1 MTESFYVVPDLTPK
15 EPSQNTFN
23 VIDMTQR
30 ILYTFERVCLFN
42 HRGEVVHVN
51 EHVSKMTPLN
61 KSKQFDVISEIT
73 ALMII
78 DRRKR
83 DEEMKRAGANKRL
96 RLLSEKEM
104 HCNIVLF
111 VDILLE
117 RHVTEAN
124 ISMLMTEM
132 KKTREQSIESLL
144 KNNGDVELVLQ
155 SKIK

>member
-1 MTESFYVVPDLTPK
+1 
-15 EPSQNTFN
+15 
-23 VIDMTQR
+23 MTQR

-83 DEEMKRAGANKRL
+83 EEDMKRAGANKRL
-96 RLLSEKEM
+96 RLFSEEM
-104 HCNIVLF
+104 HCNIVLL

-124 ISMLMTEM
+124 ISVLMTEM
-132 KKTREQSIESLL
+132 KKTREQAIESLL